1 MLKPCHCSNLP
12 SSVKALPAVWAFKR
26 KCLPDWLIA
35 KWKARL
41 NVHGDRQQHGVH
53 FWETYAPVMNW
64 STVRQV
70 LTLSLLNGF
79 KTRQVDFIQ
88 AFTQAPLDCLIYMKV
103 PAGFSIIDGNLQFTG
118 EANKSITHDYV
129 LQLKKNI
136 YGLKHAGH
144 KWYKCLYDKL
154 TSAGFHQ
161 SKVDKCLFI
170 RHDCIIVVYVG
181 AYLGLDI
188 KRNSEGLLEI
198 TQPGLINKVITICGL
213 R

>member
-1 MLKPCHCSNLP
+1 MLKPCHRSNLP
-12 SSVKALPAVWAFKR
+12 ASVKALPAVWAFKR
-26 KCLPDWLIA
+26 KRLPDWLIA

-41 NVHGDRQQHGVH
+41 NVHGGRHQHGVH

-144 KWYKCLYDKL
+144 KWYKCL
-154 TSAGFHQ
+154 
-161 SKVDKCLFI
+161 
-170 RHDCIIVVYVG
+170 
-181 AYLGLDI
+181 
-188 KRNSEGLLEI
+188 
-198 TQPGLINKVITICGL
+198 
-213 R
+213 